1 MNACVIAAVCG
12 WWVERG
18 WGGGGS
24 AAASTLSDRVHVW
37 EPAEWQRKRS
47 PRTLG
52 VRLYGCNQGPRMEI
66 EIKGPF
72 RRTREKHTHRGAAVQ
87 EAVRRSEP

>member
-1 MNACVIAAVCG
+1 MGV
-12 WWVERG
+12 
-18 WGGGGS
+18 GGS

-72 RRTREKHTHRGAAVQ
+72 RRTRGTHTHTEERLS
-87 EAVRRSEP
+87 RKL